1 MYSISLYTI
10 YITNWIHTIY
20 IILLAYF
27 SQGEEHF
34 ALPRGPLICSVR
46 CKVLHGPTPIGTS
59 VPHGSG
65 FVPDVSDVSVKK

>member
-27 SQGEEHF
+27 SQGEESVQCVVKF
-34 ALPRGPLICSVR
+34 YAAPLE
-46 CKVLHGPTPIGTS
+46 G
-59 VPHGSG
+59 
-65 FVPDVSDVSVKK
+65 